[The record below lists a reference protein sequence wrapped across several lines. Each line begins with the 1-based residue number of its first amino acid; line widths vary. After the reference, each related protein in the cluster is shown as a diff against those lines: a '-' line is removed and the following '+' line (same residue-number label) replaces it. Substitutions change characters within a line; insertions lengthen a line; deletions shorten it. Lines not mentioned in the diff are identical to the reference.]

1 MSKLFFEMTETEA
14 QLQNIFNSLEYAQYQ
29 MSTGI
34 NGYGNGTM
42 TREEHQE
49 TEQSVLRSLGV
60 AMSGVQKLIGEY
72 ASLEEAELLPEM
84 ATEEIMQINAES
96 VDQYEA
102 IQKAFRLGMEKAKS
116 ENVVEHPVYG
126 SEDMEELRQ
135 CVLID
140 LEDCMTKDRE
150 TGEKGEA
157 LCMTFQNEEGKYII
171 IKHTITNLFSSLRRN
186 KRGLGIK
193 ESDVFSIKLFYPET
207 SCVIIWFCNHEIK
220 KAETSPTKV

>member
-14 QLQNIFNSLEYAQYQ
+14 QLQNILNSLEYAQYQ

-72 ASLEEAELLPEM
+72 ASLEEGELLPEM
-84 ATEEIMQINAES
+84 
-96 VDQYEA
+96 
-102 IQKAFRLGMEKAKS
+102 EKADKI
-116 ENVVEHPVYG
+116 VEHPVYG
-126 SEDMEELRQ
+126 SEDMEALKQ
-135 CVLID
+135 CTLID

-171 IKHTITNLFSSLRRN
+171 IKHTITNLFF
-186 KRGLGIK
+186 I
-193 ESDVFSIKLFYPET
+193 F
-207 SCVIIWFCNHEIK
+207 
-220 KAETSPTKV
+220 KA

>member
-14 QLQNIFNSLEYAQYQ
+14 QLQNILNSLEYAQYQ

-49 TEQSVLRSLGV
+49 TERSVLSSLGV
-60 AMSGVQKLIGEY
+60 AMSGIQKLIGEY
-72 ASLEEAELLPEM
+72 ASLEEDGLLPEM
-84 ATEEIMQINAES
+84 AAKEIMQINAES

-140 LEDCMTKDRE
+140 LED
-150 TGEKGEA
+150 A
-157 LCMTFQNEEGKYII
+157 
-171 IKHTITNLFSSLRRN
+171 
-186 KRGLGIK
+186 
-193 ESDVFSIKLFYPET
+193 
-207 SCVIIWFCNHEIK
+207 
-220 KAETSPTKV
+220 

>member
-49 TEQSVLRSLGV
+49 TERSVLSSLGV

-72 ASLEEAELLPEM
+72 ASLEEGELLPEM
-84 ATEEIMQINAES
+84 
-96 VDQYEA
+96 
-102 IQKAFRLGMEKAKS
+102 EKADKI
-116 ENVVEHPVYG
+116 VEHPVYG
-126 SEDMEELRQ
+126 AEDMEELKQ
-135 CVLID
+135 CILID

-157 LCMTFQNEEGKYII
+157 LCMTFQNEEGKYI
-171 IKHTITNLFSSLRRN
+171 NVSYLDGQL
-186 KRGLGIK
+186 
-193 ESDVFSIKLFYPET
+193 SISNPYRK
-207 SCVIIWFCNHEIK
+207 
-220 KAETSPTKV
+220 

>member
-1 MSKLFFEMTETEA
+1 MSKLLFEMTETEA
-14 QLQNIFNSLEYAQYQ
+14 QLQNILNSLEYAQYQ

-49 TEQSVLRSLGV
+49 TERSVLSSLGV
-60 AMSGVQKLIGEY
+60 AMSGIQKLIGEY
-72 ASLEEAELLPEM
+72 ASLEEDGLLPEM
-84 ATEEIMQINAES
+84 AAEEIMQINAES

-102 IQKAFRLGMEKAKS
+102 IQKAKS

-171 IKHTITNLFSSLRRN
+171 IKHTITNLFF
-186 KRGLGIK
+186 I
-193 ESDVFSIKLFYPET
+193 F
-207 SCVIIWFCNHEIK
+207 
-220 KAETSPTKV
+220 KA

>member
-14 QLQNIFNSLEYAQYQ
+14 QLQNILNSLEYAQYQ

-49 TEQSVLRSLGV
+49 TERSALSSLGV

-72 ASLEEAELLPEM
+72 ASLEEGELLPEM
-84 ATEEIMQINAES
+84 
-96 VDQYEA
+96 
-102 IQKAFRLGMEKAKS
+102 EKADKI
-116 ENVVEHPVYG
+116 VEHPVYG
-126 SEDMEELRQ
+126 AEDMEELKQ
-135 CVLID
+135 CILID

-157 LCMTFQNEEGKYII
+157 LCMTFQNEEGKYI
-171 IKHTITNLFSSLRRN
+171 NVSYLDGQL
-186 KRGLGIK
+186 
-193 ESDVFSIKLFYPET
+193 SISNPYRK
-207 SCVIIWFCNHEIK
+207 
-220 KAETSPTKV
+220 

>member
-14 QLQNIFNSLEYAQYQ
+14 QLQNILNSLEYAQYQ

-49 TEQSVLRSLGV
+49 TERSVLSSLGV

-72 ASLEEAELLPEM
+72 ASLEEDGLLPEM

-96 VDQYEA
+96 MEQYEA
-102 IQKAFRLGMEKAKS
+102 FQRAFLLGNGKVKINKPTAKII
-116 ENVVEHPVYG
+116 EHPVYG
-126 SEDMEELRQ
+126 SEDMEGLRR

-140 LEDCMTKDRE
+140 LEDCITKDRE

-157 LCMTFQNEEGKYII
+157 LCMTFQNEEGKYI
-171 IKHTITNLFSSLRRN
+171 NVSYLDGQLSMSSPYR
-186 KRGLGIK
+186 K
-193 ESDVFSIKLFYPET
+193 
-207 SCVIIWFCNHEIK
+207 
-220 KAETSPTKV
+220 

>member
-14 QLQNIFNSLEYAQYQ
+14 QLQNILNSLEYAQYQ

-49 TEQSVLRSLGV
+49 TERSVLSSLGV

-72 ASLEEAELLPEM
+72 ASLEEDGLLPEM
-84 ATEEIMQINAES
+84 
-96 VDQYEA
+96 
-102 IQKAFRLGMEKAKS
+102 EKADKI
-116 ENVVEHPVYG
+116 VEHPVYG
-126 SEDMEELRQ
+126 SEDMEALKQ
-135 CVLID
+135 CTLID

-157 LCMTFQNEEGKYII
+157 LCMTFQNEEGKYI
-171 IKHTITNLFSSLRRN
+171 NVSYLDGQL
-186 KRGLGIK
+186 
-193 ESDVFSIKLFYPET
+193 SISNPYRK
-207 SCVIIWFCNHEIK
+207 
-220 KAETSPTKV
+220 

>member
-1 MSKLFFEMTETEA
+1 MGSVKLLKGSEEFEMFQDYWKMMQSVWSVENTK
-14 QLQNIFNSLEYAQYQ
+14 EYWEKVVEDTDRFYRKYQ

-34 NGYGNGTM
+34 NGYGYGTM

-49 TEQSVLRSLGV
+49 TERSVLSSLVV
-60 AMSGVQKLIGEY
+60 AMSGIQKLIGEY
-72 ASLEEAELLPEM
+72 ASLEEDGMLPEM
-84 ATEEIMQINAES
+84 AAEEIMQINAES

-171 IKHTITNLFSSLRRN
+171 IKHTITNLFF
-186 KRGLGIK
+186 I
-193 ESDVFSIKLFYPET
+193 F
-207 SCVIIWFCNHEIK
+207 
-220 KAETSPTKV
+220 KA

>member
-1 MSKLFFEMTETEA
+1 
-14 QLQNIFNSLEYAQYQ
+14 

-49 TEQSVLRSLGV
+49 TERSVLSSLGV
-60 AMSGVQKLIGEY
+60 AMSGIQKLIGEY
-72 ASLEEAELLPEM
+72 ASLEEDGLLPEM
-84 ATEEIMQINAES
+84 AAEEIMQINAES

-140 LEDCMTKDRE
+140 LEDCMTKRPGDRR
-150 TGEKGEA
+150 KRGEA

-171 IKHTITNLFSSLRRN
+171 IKHTITNLFF
-186 KRGLGIK
+186 I
-193 ESDVFSIKLFYPET
+193 F
-207 SCVIIWFCNHEIK
+207 
-220 KAETSPTKV
+220 KA

>member
-14 QLQNIFNSLEYAQYQ
+14 QLQNILNSLEYEQYQ

-49 TEQSVLRSLGV
+49 TERSVLSSLGV
-60 AMSGVQKLIGEY
+60 AMSGIQKLIGEY
-72 ASLEEAELLPEM
+72 ASLEEDGLLPEM
-84 ATEEIMQINAES
+84 AAEEIMQINAES

-102 IQKAFRLGMEKAKS
+102 IQKAKS

-171 IKHTITNLFSSLRRN
+171 IKHTITNLFF
-186 KRGLGIK
+186 I
-193 ESDVFSIKLFYPET
+193 F
-207 SCVIIWFCNHEIK
+207 
-220 KAETSPTKV
+220 KA

>member
-14 QLQNIFNSLEYAQYQ
+14 QLQNILNSLEYAQYQ

-49 TEQSVLRSLGV
+49 TERSVLSSLGV

-72 ASLEEAELLPEM
+72 ASLEEGELLPEM
-84 ATEEIMQINAES
+84 
-96 VDQYEA
+96 
-102 IQKAFRLGMEKAKS
+102 EKADKI
-116 ENVVEHPVYG
+116 VEHPVYG
-126 SEDMEELRQ
+126 SEDMEALKQ
-135 CVLID
+135 CTLID

-157 LCMTFQNEEGKYII
+157 LCMTFQNEEGKYI
-171 IKHTITNLFSSLRRN
+171 NVSYLDGQL
-186 KRGLGIK
+186 
-193 ESDVFSIKLFYPET
+193 SISNPYRK
-207 SCVIIWFCNHEIK
+207 
-220 KAETSPTKV
+220 

>member
-1 MSKLFFEMTETEA
+1 MDSVKLLKGSEEFEMFQDYWKMMQSVWSVENTK
-14 QLQNIFNSLEYAQYQ
+14 EYWEKVVEDTDRFYRKYQ

-49 TEQSVLRSLGV
+49 TERSVLSSLVV
-60 AMSGVQKLIGEY
+60 AMSGIQKLIGEY
-72 ASLEEAELLPEM
+72 ASLEEDGLLPEM
-84 ATEEIMQINAES
+84 AAEEIMQINAES

-171 IKHTITNLFSSLRRN
+171 IKHTITNLFF
-186 KRGLGIK
+186 I
-193 ESDVFSIKLFYPET
+193 F
-207 SCVIIWFCNHEIK
+207 
-220 KAETSPTKV
+220 KA

>member
-14 QLQNIFNSLEYAQYQ
+14 QLQNILNSLEYAQYQ

-34 NGYGNGTM
+34 NGYGNATM

-49 TEQSVLRSLGV
+49 TERSVLSSLGV
-60 AMSGVQKLIGEY
+60 AMSGIQKLIGEY
-72 ASLEEAELLPEM
+72 ASLEEDGLLPEM
-84 ATEEIMQINAES
+84 AAEEIMQINAES

-102 IQKAFRLGMEKAKS
+102 IQKAKS

-171 IKHTITNLFSSLRRN
+171 IKHGLAFYFIQRKIGCYYQAHYN
-186 KRGLGIK
+186 KLI
-193 ESDVFSIKLFYPET
+193 FHL
-207 SCVIIWFCNHEIK
+207 
-220 KAETSPTKV
+220 

>member
-14 QLQNIFNSLEYAQYQ
+14 QLQNILNSLEYAQYQ

-49 TEQSVLRSLGV
+49 TERSVLSSLVV
-60 AMSGVQKLIGEY
+60 AMSGIQKLIGEY
-72 ASLEEAELLPEM
+72 ASLEEDGLLPEM
-84 ATEEIMQINAES
+84 AAEEIMQINAES

-140 LEDCMTKDRE
+140 LEDCMPQDRE

-171 IKHTITNLFSSLRRN
+171 IKHTITNLFF
-186 KRGLGIK
+186 I
-193 ESDVFSIKLFYPET
+193 F
-207 SCVIIWFCNHEIK
+207 
-220 KAETSPTKV
+220 KA

>member
-49 TEQSVLRSLGV
+49 TERSVLRSLGV

-72 ASLEEAELLPEM
+72 ASLEEGELLPEM
-84 ATEEIMQINAES
+84 
-96 VDQYEA
+96 
-102 IQKAFRLGMEKAKS
+102 EKADKI
-116 ENVVEHPVYG
+116 VEHPVYG
-126 SEDMEELRQ
+126 AEDMEELKQ
-135 CVLID
+135 CILID

-157 LCMTFQNEEGKYII
+157 LCMTFQNEEGKYI
-171 IKHTITNLFSSLRRN
+171 NVSYLDGQL
-186 KRGLGIK
+186 
-193 ESDVFSIKLFYPET
+193 SISNPYRK
-207 SCVIIWFCNHEIK
+207 
-220 KAETSPTKV
+220 

>member
-1 MSKLFFEMTETEA
+1 MGSVKLLKGSEEFEMFQDYWKMMQSVWSVENTK
-14 QLQNIFNSLEYAQYQ
+14 EYWEKVVEDTDRFYRKYQ

-49 TEQSVLRSLGV
+49 TERSVLSSLVV
-60 AMSGVQKLIGEY
+60 AMSGIQKLTGEY
-72 ASLEEAELLPEM
+72 ASLEEDGLLPEM
-84 ATEEIMQINAES
+84 AAEEIMQINVES

-171 IKHTITNLFSSLRRN
+171 IKHTITNLFF
-186 KRGLGIK
+186 I
-193 ESDVFSIKLFYPET
+193 F
-207 SCVIIWFCNHEIK
+207 
-220 KAETSPTKV
+220 KA

>member
-1 MSKLFFEMTETEA
+1 MGSVKLLKGSEEFEMFQDYWKMMQSVWSVENTK
-14 QLQNIFNSLEYAQYQ
+14 EYWEKVVEDTDRFYRKYQ

-49 TEQSVLRSLGV
+49 TERSVLSSLGV

-72 ASLEEAELLPEM
+72 ASLEEDELLPEM

-171 IKHTITNLFSSLRRN
+171 IKHTITNLFF
-186 KRGLGIK
+186 I
-193 ESDVFSIKLFYPET
+193 F
-207 SCVIIWFCNHEIK
+207 
-220 KAETSPTKV
+220 KA

>member
-1 MSKLFFEMTETEA
+1 MGSVKLLKGSEEFEMFQDYWKMMQSVWSVENTK
-14 QLQNIFNSLEYAQYQ
+14 EYWEKVVEDTDRFYRKYQ

-49 TEQSVLRSLGV
+49 TERSVLSSLVV
-60 AMSGVQKLIGEY
+60 AMSGIQKLIGEY
-72 ASLEEAELLPEM
+72 ASLEEDGLLPEM
-84 ATEEIMQINAES
+84 AAEEIMQINAES

-157 LCMTFQNEEGKYII
+157 LFMTFQNEEGKYII
-171 IKHTITNLFSSLRRN
+171 IKHTITNLFF
-186 KRGLGIK
+186 I
-193 ESDVFSIKLFYPET
+193 F
-207 SCVIIWFCNHEIK
+207 
-220 KAETSPTKV
+220 KA

>member
-1 MSKLFFEMTETEA
+1 MGSVKLLKGSEEFEMFQDYWKMMQSVWSVENTK
-14 QLQNIFNSLEYAQYQ
+14 EYWEKVVEDTDRFYRKYQ

-49 TEQSVLRSLGV
+49 TERSVLSSLVV
-60 AMSGVQKLIGEY
+60 AMSGIQKLIGEY
-72 ASLEEAELLPEM
+72 ASLEEDGLLTEM
-84 ATEEIMQINAES
+84 AAEEIMQINAES

-171 IKHTITNLFSSLRRN
+171 IKHTITNLFF
-186 KRGLGIK
+186 I
-193 ESDVFSIKLFYPET
+193 F
-207 SCVIIWFCNHEIK
+207 
-220 KAETSPTKV
+220 KA

>member
-14 QLQNIFNSLEYAQYQ
+14 QLQNILNSLEYAQYQ

-49 TEQSVLRSLGV
+49 TERSVLSSLGV

-102 IQKAFRLGMEKAKS
+102 IQKALPAWNGES
-116 ENVVEHPVYG
+116 EVRECCRTSGIWIRGHGRVETVRF
-126 SEDMEELRQ
+126 D
-135 CVLID
+135 
-140 LEDCMTKDRE
+140 
-150 TGEKGEA
+150 
-157 LCMTFQNEEGKYII
+157 
-171 IKHTITNLFSSLRRN
+171 
-186 KRGLGIK
+186 
-193 ESDVFSIKLFYPET
+193 
-207 SCVIIWFCNHEIK
+207 
-220 KAETSPTKV
+220 

>member
-14 QLQNIFNSLEYAQYQ
+14 QLQNILNSLEYAQYQ

-49 TEQSVLRSLGV
+49 TERSVLSSLGV
-60 AMSGVQKLIGEY
+60 AMSGIQKLIGEY
-72 ASLEEAELLPEM
+72 ASLEEDGLLPEM
-84 ATEEIMQINAES
+84 AAEEIMQINAES

-102 IQKAFRLGMEKAKS
+102 IQKAKS
-116 ENVVEHPVYG
+116 ENGVEHPVYG

-171 IKHTITNLFSSLRRN
+171 IKHTITNLFF
-186 KRGLGIK
+186 I
-193 ESDVFSIKLFYPET
+193 F
-207 SCVIIWFCNHEIK
+207 
-220 KAETSPTKV
+220 KA

>member
-1 MSKLFFEMTETEA
+1 MGSVKLLKGSEEFEMFQDYWKMMQSVWSVENTK
-14 QLQNIFNSLEYAQYQ
+14 EYWEKVVEDTDRFYRKYQ

-49 TEQSVLRSLGV
+49 TERSVLSSLVV
-60 AMSGVQKLIGEY
+60 AMSGIQKLIGEY
-72 ASLEEAELLPEM
+72 ASLEEDGLLPEM
-84 ATEEIMQINAES
+84 AAEEIMQINAES

-102 IQKAFRLGMEKAKS
+102 IQKTFRLGMEKAKS

-171 IKHTITNLFSSLRRN
+171 IKHTITNLFF
-186 KRGLGIK
+186 I
-193 ESDVFSIKLFYPET
+193 F
-207 SCVIIWFCNHEIK
+207 
-220 KAETSPTKV
+220 KA

>member
-1 MSKLFFEMTETEA
+1 MGSVKLLKGSEEFEMFQAYWKMMQSVWSVENTK
-14 QLQNIFNSLEYAQYQ
+14 EYWEKVVEDTDRFYRKYQ

-49 TEQSVLRSLGV
+49 TERSVLSSLVV
-60 AMSGVQKLIGEY
+60 AMSGIQKLIGEY
-72 ASLEEAELLPEM
+72 ASLEEDGLLPEM
-84 ATEEIMQINAES
+84 AAEEIMQINAES

-171 IKHTITNLFSSLRRN
+171 IKHTITNLFF
-186 KRGLGIK
+186 I
-193 ESDVFSIKLFYPET
+193 F
-207 SCVIIWFCNHEIK
+207 
-220 KAETSPTKV
+220 KA

>member
-1 MSKLFFEMTETEA
+1 MTETEA
-14 QLQNIFNSLEYAQYQ
+14 QLQNILNSLEYAQYQ

-49 TEQSVLRSLGV
+49 TERSVLSSLGV
-60 AMSGVQKLIGEY
+60 AMSGIQKLIGEY
-72 ASLEEAELLPEM
+72 ASLEEDGLLPEM
-84 ATEEIMQINAES
+84 AAEEIMQINAES
-96 VDQYEA
+96 VDQYE
-102 IQKAFRLGMEKAKS
+102 IQKAKS

-171 IKHTITNLFSSLRRN
+171 IKHTITNLFF
-186 KRGLGIK
+186 I
-193 ESDVFSIKLFYPET
+193 F
-207 SCVIIWFCNHEIK
+207 
-220 KAETSPTKV
+220 KA

>member
-14 QLQNIFNSLEYAQYQ
+14 QLQNILNSLEYAQYQ

-42 TREEHQE
+42 TREDHQE
-49 TEQSVLRSLGV
+49 TERSVLSSLGV
-60 AMSGVQKLIGEY
+60 AMSGIQKLIGEY
-72 ASLEEAELLPEM
+72 ASLEEDGLLPEM
-84 ATEEIMQINAES
+84 AAEEIMQINAES

-102 IQKAFRLGMEKAKS
+102 IQKAKS

-171 IKHTITNLFSSLRRN
+171 IKHTITNLFF
-186 KRGLGIK
+186 I
-193 ESDVFSIKLFYPET
+193 F
-207 SCVIIWFCNHEIK
+207 
-220 KAETSPTKV
+220 KA

>member
-14 QLQNIFNSLEYAQYQ
+14 QLQKNSLEYAQYQ

-49 TEQSVLRSLGV
+49 TERSVLSSLGV

-72 ASLEEAELLPEM
+72 ASLEEGELLPEM
-84 ATEEIMQINAES
+84 
-96 VDQYEA
+96 
-102 IQKAFRLGMEKAKS
+102 EKADKI
-116 ENVVEHPVYG
+116 VEHPVYG
-126 SEDMEELRQ
+126 SEDMEALKQ
-135 CVLID
+135 CTLID

-171 IKHTITNLFSSLRRN
+171 IKHTITNLFF
-186 KRGLGIK
+186 I
-193 ESDVFSIKLFYPET
+193 F
-207 SCVIIWFCNHEIK
+207 
-220 KAETSPTKV
+220 KA

>member
-1 MSKLFFEMTETEA
+1 
-14 QLQNIFNSLEYAQYQ
+14 YAQYQ

-49 TEQSVLRSLGV
+49 TERSVLRSLGV

-102 IQKAFRLGMEKAKS
+102 IQKAFRLGMEKA
-116 ENVVEHPVYG
+116 
-126 SEDMEELRQ
+126 
-135 CVLID
+135 
-140 LEDCMTKDRE
+140 
-150 TGEKGEA
+150 
-157 LCMTFQNEEGKYII
+157 
-171 IKHTITNLFSSLRRN
+171 
-186 KRGLGIK
+186 
-193 ESDVFSIKLFYPET
+193 
-207 SCVIIWFCNHEIK
+207 
-220 KAETSPTKV
+220 

>member
-1 MSKLFFEMTETEA
+1 MGSVKLLKGSEEFEMFQDYWKMMQSVWSVENTK
-14 QLQNIFNSLEYAQYQ
+14 EYWEKVVEDTDRFYRKYQ

-34 NGYGNGTM
+34 NGYGNGTI

-49 TEQSVLRSLGV
+49 TERSVLSSLVV
-60 AMSGVQKLIGEY
+60 AMSGIQKLIGEY
-72 ASLEEAELLPEM
+72 ASLEEDGLLPEM

-116 ENVVEHPVYG
+116 EKIVEHPVYG
-126 SEDMEELRQ
+126 AEDMEELKQ
-135 CVLID
+135 CILID

-171 IKHTITNLFSSLRRN
+171 IKHTITNLFF
-186 KRGLGIK
+186 I
-193 ESDVFSIKLFYPET
+193 F
-207 SCVIIWFCNHEIK
+207 
-220 KAETSPTKV
+220 KA